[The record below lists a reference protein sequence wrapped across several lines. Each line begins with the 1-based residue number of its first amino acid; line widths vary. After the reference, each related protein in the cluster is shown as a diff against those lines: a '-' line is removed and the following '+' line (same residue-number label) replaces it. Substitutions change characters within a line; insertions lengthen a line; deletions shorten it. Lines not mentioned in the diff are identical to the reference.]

1 MSTNQA
7 TGQTTSSVLRIELQY
22 PPRDDTAVM
31 EAVSN
36 LRSDAGEAND
46 VLPSGDGRAW
56 RFRKGRSVKVKVKQM
71 HSQYRWRD
79 RRGNALHDAAD
90 ALTT

>member
-1 MSTNQA
+1 
-7 TGQTTSSVLRIELQY
+7 
-22 PPRDDTAVM
+22 M
-31 EAVSN
+31 EALSN
-36 LRSDAGEAND
+36 LRSDAGEVKG
-46 VLPSGDGRAW
+46 VLPSGDGQGVAVS
-56 RFRKGRSVKVKVKQM
+56 KGEITVKVKVKQM